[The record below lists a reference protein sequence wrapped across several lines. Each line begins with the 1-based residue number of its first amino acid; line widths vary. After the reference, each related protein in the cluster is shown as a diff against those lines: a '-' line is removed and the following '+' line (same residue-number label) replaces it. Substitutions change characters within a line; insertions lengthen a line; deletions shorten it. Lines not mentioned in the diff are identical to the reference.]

1 MSRVEPWNADGVT
14 LENWDGFRP
23 VRKKPVVVHACQMNF
38 PEGFS
43 VTTPEGVVCGKQ
55 GDWLMIGVAGEK
67 YPIRDDIFRRTY
79 DFVDDEQ
86 GKP

>member
-1 MSRVEPWNADGVT
+1 
-14 LENWDGFRP
+14 
-23 VRKKPVVVHACQMNF
+23 
-38 PEGFS
+38 
-43 VTTPEGVVCGKQ
+43 
-55 GDWLMIGVAGEK
+55 MIGVAGEK